1 MMIDFSRQKINTR
14 LDFMTKNLH
23 RSRQPLII
31 CSLGRLS
38 LRSPFSYTLKAV
50 NFLLFHHDEVMVNVM
65 ETCSTQIS
73 GYRPDCLTC
82 KCPSS
87 CQLLPILCTSQYL
100 PLLFLSSNYA
110 HGFKVFCFYIFC
122 IWKMLLKYAKSLQ
135 GISGEQLSSLSWCT
149 EMLKGFRLL
158 KMNSKMDCFIQKISI
173 FFLWCVCHG
182 QKLLVKQKERG
193 VPELEIRGLVFLFN
207 SNLNFQ
213 SVRHFAISVW
223 LQTSSQ
229 F

>member
-1 MMIDFSRQKINTR
+1 MMIDFSWQKINIR

-38 LRSPFSYTLKAV
+38 LRSPFSYTPKAV

-135 GISGEQLSSLSWCT
+135 GISGAAE
-149 EMLKGFRLL
+149 
-158 KMNSKMDCFIQKISI
+158 
-173 FFLWCVCHG
+173 
-182 QKLLVKQKERG
+182 LLVLMHRNAKRLQAPKNEQQD
-193 VPELEIRGLVFLFN
+193 GLLYSQDKHIFLMMC
-207 SNLNFQ
+207 LPW
-213 SVRHFAISVW
+213 AET
-223 LQTSSQ
+223 LSQ
-229 F
+229 AEGKGSPRAWN